1 MKAFAN
7 IFTLSALAVCLTACN
22 DDIGTGS
29 NVPAEESEGIY
40 LKFALDLPSGS
51 GSRSK
56 TDTEEN
62 EDYGSSSD
70 GTEVGK
76 DHENRINQIMLDFTD
91 ENNNY
96 LTSTNVTSVT
106 PTTSTENE
114 YVITVPP
121 ERLAE
126 YVSPEPEQGEEAE
139 QRIAYVYAY
148 CNPTDEL
155 RALAGAAEGSTEVT
169 NFIQKAH
176 TITDSENASVW
187 QDNNFLMSNAVKH
200 EITLPESWN
209 ENLSSGNPYDL
220 TPTGPIK
227 VERSVARFDYKA
239 THENNIYRVRKS
251 LNSENDDDTDN
262 PGIYIQLTDVALI
275 NMSKSFYYL
284 RRVSADGQNASAII
298 CGVETKNNY
307 VVDTDATEKA
317 QYTTLANWTDKNT
330 HFFYNLEESDTWQW
344 TSLADISD
352 NELENPWGTDEKT
365 TKGYH
370 IWRYAIEN
378 TIPDD
383 NQAPTDHNALQKNG
397 ITTGVVFKAKI
408 GKDANYEGD
417 VTWKDNEPIYVFR
430 NVLYGDWEAVKNYA
444 TKNPSSEVAYAYNA
458 VQAGDYDYEEAGFT
472 EYTPNADGN
481 HYAYYYYW
489 NRHNDNGKNGQSG
502 KEDPVMG
509 PMEFAV
515 VRNNVYKLSVE
526 AIYRFGYPEGETPD
540 PETPDEEKPTPDPD
554 EPDPEDPKVFLEVEV
569 KVLPWVVRENNIEF
583 GNGDSGVID

>member
-51 GSRSK
+51 GSRSETTSK
-56 TDTEEN
+56 EGDE
-62 EDYGSSSD
+62 YGKSED

-76 DHENRINQIMLDFTD
+76 DRENRISQIMLVFTD
-91 ENNNY
+91 KDNNY
-96 LTSTNVTSVT
+96 LTSTNVTSVS
-106 PTTSTENE
+106 PTTSTINE
-114 YVITVPP
+114 YIISIPP
-121 ERLAE
+121 ERLAD

-209 ENLSSGNPYDL
+209 EYLSSGNPYDL

-227 VERSVARFDYKA
+227 VERSVARFDYRA
-239 THENNIYRVRKS
+239 AHENNIYRVRKS

-284 RRVSADGQNASAII
+284 RRVSADGQNTIATI
-298 CGVETKNNY
+298 CGVETRNNY

-317 QYTTLANWTDKNT
+317 RYTTLANWTDKNT

-344 TSLADISD
+344 TSLATIANNEED
-352 NELENPWGTDEKT
+352 NPINPEDKED
-365 TKGYH
+365 YH

-378 TIPDD
+378 TIPQD
-383 NQAPTDHNALQKNG
+383 NEGGDELQKNG
-397 ITTGVVFKAKI
+397 ITTGVVFRARI
-408 GKDANYEGD
+408 GRDENYTGNA
-417 VTWKDNEPIYVFR
+417 TWKEGESIYVFDD
-430 NVLYGDWEAVKNYA
+430 VLYGDWEAVGNYA
-444 TKNPSSEVAYAYNA
+444 EENPTSEVAYAYNA
-458 VQAGDYDYEEAGFT
+458 IETGDYDDYEEVGFT
-472 EYTPNADGN
+472 IYTQNEDGN
-481 HYAYYYYW
+481 YYAYYYYW
-489 NRHNDNGKNGQSG
+489 NRHNDNGS
-502 KEDPVMG
+502 EPDMG

-526 AIYRFGYPEGETPD
+526 AIYRFGYPEGETPNS
-540 PETPDEEKPTPDPD
+540 ETPDEEAPKEDPGPDP
-554 EPDPEDPKVFLEVEV
+554 EPDPEVFLKVNV
-569 KVLPWVVRENNIEF
+569 QVLPWVVRENEISF
-583 GNGDSGVID
+583 GDKDTGTN

>member
-51 GSRSK
+51 GSRSE
-56 TDTEEN
+56 TTSN
-62 EDYGSSSD
+62 EGDEYGKSED

-76 DHENRINQIMLDFTD
+76 DCENRISEIMLVFTD
-91 ENNNY
+91 EDNKY
-96 LTSTNVTSVT
+96 LTSTNVTSVS

-114 YVITVPP
+114 YVITIPP
-121 ERLAE
+121 ERLAD

-176 TITDSENASVW
+176 TITDDKNASVW
-187 QDNNFLMSNAVKH
+187 QDNNFLMSNAVKRQ
-200 EITLPESWN
+200 IDLPTSWYD
-209 ENLSSGNPYDL
+209 NLSSSSAFDIG
-220 TPTGPIK
+220 TIK

-239 THENNIYRVRKS
+239 VHDDNKYVVRDNLESQDEESKK
-251 LNSENDDDTDN
+251 N

-284 RRVSADGQNASAII
+284 RRVSKNGQNTEATI
-298 CGVETKNNY
+298 CGVETANNY
-307 VVDTDATEKA
+307 VVDTDAADKLK
-317 QYTTLANWTDKNT
+317 YTTASNWQNKREN
-330 HFFYNLEESDTWQW
+330 FFYNLEEPDMWKW
-344 TSLADISD
+344 TSLADISKNEKD
-352 NELENPWGTDEKT
+352 NTIEPEDKA
-365 TKGYH
+365 GYH

-378 TIPDD
+378 TIPQDASGT
-383 NQAPTDHNALQKNG
+383 NTLQKNG
-397 ITTGVVFKAKI
+397 ITTGVVFRAKI
-408 GKDANYEGD
+408 GIDEDYTGD
-417 VTWKDNEPIYVFR
+417 VSWTDGESIYVFR
-430 NVLYGDWEAVKNYA
+430 NVLYGDWDAIEKAYNENKLPTEVRIAYEAVE
-444 TKNPSSEVAYAYNA
+444 S
-458 VQAGDYDYEEAGFT
+458 GDYSKKDVGFT
-472 EYTPNADGN
+472 EYKQNADGN
-481 HYAYYYYW
+481 YYAYYYYW

-526 AIYRFGYPEGETPD
+526 AIYRFGYPEGETPKPD
-540 PETPDEEKPTPDPD
+540 TPDEEKPTPDPD
-554 EPDPEDPKVFLEVEV
+554 EPDPEDPKVFLKVKVE
-569 KVLPWVVRENNIEF
+569 VLPWVVRENNIEF

>member
-29 NVPAEESEGIY
+29 NLPAEESEGVY
-40 LKFALDLPSGS
+40 LKFALDLPITRD
-51 GSRSK
+51 GSRSA
-56 TDTEEN
+56 TN
-62 EDYGSSSD
+62 SEDNDEYGSSED

-76 DHENRINQIMLDFTD
+76 DRENRINQIMLVFTD
-91 ENNNY
+91 ENNKY
-96 LTSTNVTSVT
+96 LTSTNVTSVS

-126 YVSPEPEQGEEAE
+126 YVSPEPAQGGEAE
-139 QRIAYVYAY
+139 QRLANVYAY
-148 CNPTDEL
+148 CNPTPEL
-155 RALAGAAEGSTEVT
+155 RALAGAAEGSTQVADFVE
-169 NFIQKAH
+169 KAH

-200 EITLPESWN
+200 QITLPVSWYDH
-209 ENLSSGNPYDL
+209 LSSSSAFNIGTL
-220 TPTGPIK
+220 K

-239 THENNIYRVRKS
+239 EHTDNIYRVRKS
-251 LNSENDDDTDN
+251 LSSDNDTETDN

-284 RRVSADGQNASAII
+284 RRVSTDGKNTNASI
-298 CGVETKNNY
+298 CGVETKTNY

-317 QYTTLANWTDKNT
+317 QYTTPANWTDKNT
-330 HFFYNLEESDTWQW
+330 HFFYNLEESNTWRW

-352 NELENPWGTDEKT
+352 NELENPWGTDEGEKS

-378 TIPDD
+378 TIPQDAD
-383 NQAPTDHNALQKNG
+383 GTNTLQKNG
-397 ITTGVVFKAKI
+397 ITTGVVFRAKI
-408 GKDANYEGD
+408 GIDTNYSGD
-417 VTWKDNEPIYVFR
+417 VKWNSEDPIYVFR
-430 NVLYGDWEAVKNYA
+430 NVLYGNWEAVGKYAEKNS
-444 TKNPSSEVAYAYNA
+444 SSEVAYAYNA
-458 VQAGDYDYEEAGFT
+458 VEAGDYDYEEAGFT
-472 EYTPNADGN
+472 VYNPNADGN

-489 NRHNDNGKNGQSG
+489 NRHNDNGLNGVGG
-502 KEDPVMG
+502 KDPVMG

-526 AIYRFGYPEGETPD
+526 AIFRFGYPEGETPD
-540 PETPDEEKPTPDPD
+540 PDTPDEEKPTEDPED
-554 EPDPEDPKVFLEVEV
+554 PDPEDPKVFLKVNVEI
-569 KVLPWVVRENNIEF
+569 LPWVVRENEINF

>member
-76 DHENRINQIMLDFTD
+76 DRENRISQIMLVFTD
-91 ENNNY
+91 ENNKY
-96 LTSTNVTSVT
+96 LTSTNVTSVS

-114 YVITVPP
+114 YVITIPP
-121 ERLAE
+121 ERLAD
-126 YVSPEPEQGEEAE
+126 YVSTEENPNRTAN
-139 QRIAYVYAY
+139 VYAY
-148 CNPTDEL
+148 CNPTPEL
-155 RALAGAAEGSTEVT
+155 RALAGAAEGSEQVAD
-169 NFIQKAH
+169 FVEQIH

-187 QDNNFLMSNAVKH
+187 QDNKFLMSNAVKH
-200 EITLPESWN
+200 EITLPKSWN
-209 ENLSSGNPYDL
+209 ENLSSGNPF
-220 TPTGPIK
+220 PIGKIK

-239 THENNIYRVRKS
+239 IHDDNKYVVRDNLESKKEE
-251 LNSENDDDTDN
+251 SEKN

-284 RRVSADGQNASAII
+284 RRVSADGQNKNAII
-298 CGVETKNNY
+298 CGVETVNNY
-307 VVDTDATEKA
+307 VVDTDAAEKA
-317 QYTTLANWTDKNT
+317 QYTTLADWTEKNT
-330 HFFYNLEESDTWQW
+330 HFFYNLEKPNTWQW
-344 TSLADISD
+344 TSLATISGKEED
-352 NELENPWGTDEKT
+352 NWGSEPDEEE
-365 TKGYH
+365 GYH

-383 NQAPTDHNALQKNG
+383 NDGSTEHNTLQKNG
-397 ITTGVVFKAKI
+397 ITTGVVFRAKI
-408 GKDANYEGD
+408 GIDEDYKGD
-417 VTWKDNEPIYVFR
+417 VKWNSDDPIYVFR
-430 NVLYGDWEAVKNYA
+430 NVLYGNWEAVGDYAKN
-444 TKNPSSEVAYAYNA
+444 NSSSEVAYAYNA
-458 VQAGDYDYEEAGFT
+458 VEAGDYDYEEAGFT

-489 NRHNDNGKNGQSG
+489 NRHNDNGNNGQSG

-540 PETPDEEKPTPDPD
+540 PETPDEEDPKEDPGPDP
-554 EPDPEDPKVFLEVEV
+554 EPDPEVFLKVNV
-569 KVLPWVVRENNIEF
+569 QVLPWVVRKNEISF
-583 GNGDSGVID
+583 GDKDTGTN

>member
-51 GSRSK
+51 GSRSE
-56 TDTEEN
+56 TTSN
-62 EDYGSSSD
+62 EGDEYGKSED

-76 DHENRINQIMLDFTD
+76 DCENRISQIMLVFTD
-91 ENNNY
+91 ENNKY
-96 LTSTNVTSVT
+96 LTSTNVTSVS

-114 YVITVPP
+114 YVITIPP
-121 ERLAE
+121 ERLAD
-126 YVSPEPEQGEEAE
+126 YVSTEENPNRTAN
-139 QRIAYVYAY
+139 VYAY
-148 CNPTDEL
+148 CNPTPEL
-155 RALAGAAEGSTEVT
+155 RALAGAAEGSEQVAD
-169 NFIQKAH
+169 FVEQIY

-187 QDNNFLMSNAVKH
+187 QDNKFLMSNAVKH

-239 THENNIYRVRKS
+239 VHDDNKYVVRDNLKS
-251 LNSENDDDTDN
+251 QEEVSEKN

-284 RRVSADGQNASAII
+284 RRVSKNGQNTEAAI
-298 CGVETKNNY
+298 CGVETANNY

-383 NQAPTDHNALQKNG
+383 NQAPTNHNALQKNG

-489 NRHNDNGKNGQSG
+489 NRHNDNGNNGQSG

-554 EPDPEDPKVFLEVEV
+554 EPDPEDPKVFLKVKVE
-569 KVLPWVVRENNIEF
+569 VLPWVVRKNNIEF

>member
-29 NVPAEESEGIY
+29 NLPAEESEGIY

-51 GSRSK
+51 GSRSE
-56 TDTEEN
+56 TTSD
-62 EDYGSSSD
+62 EDDEYGKSED

-76 DHENRINQIMLDFTD
+76 DRENRINQIMLVFTD
-91 ENNNY
+91 ENNKY
-96 LTSTNVTSVT
+96 LTSTNVTSVS
-106 PTTSTENE
+106 PTTSTINE
-114 YVITVPP
+114 YIISVPP
-121 ERLAE
+121 ERLAD
-126 YVSPEPEQGEEAE
+126 YVSTEENPNRTAN
-139 QRIAYVYAY
+139 VYAY
-148 CNPTDEL
+148 CNPTPEL
-155 RALAGAAEGSTEVT
+155 RALAGAAEESAQVENLVE
-169 NFIQKAH
+169 KAH
-176 TITDSENASVW
+176 TITDSEDASVW
-187 QDNNFLMSNAVKH
+187 EDNNFLMSNAVKH

-209 ENLSSGNPYDL
+209 ENLSSGNPF
-220 TPTGPIK
+220 PIGKIK
-227 VERSVARFDYKA
+227 VERSVARFDYRAKYA
-239 THENNIYRVRKS
+239 DNIYRVRDD
-251 LNSENDDDTDN
+251 LEATSEEDTDN

-284 RRVSADGQNASAII
+284 RRVSANGQNEKASI

-307 VVDTDATEKA
+307 VVDTDAADKLK
-317 QYTTLANWTDKNT
+317 YTTASDWPNKKDN
-330 HFFYNLEESDTWQW
+330 FFYNLEESNTWQW

-352 NELENPWGTDEKT
+352 NEEDNAIKPNDKE
-365 TKGYH
+365 GYH

-383 NQAPTDHNALQKNG
+383 NDGSTEHNTLQKNG
-397 ITTGVVFKAKI
+397 ITTGVVFRAKI
-408 GKDANYEGD
+408 GKDANYSGD
-417 VTWKDNEPIYVFR
+417 VKWDLDDPIYVFR
-430 NVLYGDWEAVKNYA
+430 NVLYGNWEAVGDYAKKNS
-444 TKNPSSEVAYAYNA
+444 SSEVAYAYNA
-458 VQAGDYDYEEAGFT
+458 VEAGDYDYEEAGFT
-472 EYTPNADGN
+472 VYTPNADGN

-526 AIYRFGYPEGETPD
+526 AIYRFGYPEGEAPD
-540 PETPDEEKPTPDPD
+540 PDTPDEEKPTPDPD
-554 EPDPEDPKVFLEVEV
+554 EPDPEDPKVFLEVMV

>member
-51 GSRSK
+51 GSRSY
-56 TDTEEN
+56 TDTGQD

-76 DHENRINQIMLDFTD
+76 DRENRISQIMLVFTD
-91 ENNNY
+91 ENNKY
-96 LTSTNVTSVT
+96 LTSTNVTSVS

-114 YVITVPP
+114 YVITIPP
-121 ERLAE
+121 ERLAD
-126 YVSPEPEQGEEAE
+126 YVSTEENPNRTAN
-139 QRIAYVYAY
+139 VYAY
-148 CNPTDEL
+148 CNPTPEL
-155 RALAGAAEGSTEVT
+155 RALAGAAEGSEQVAD
-169 NFIQKAH
+169 FVEQIY

-187 QDNNFLMSNAVKH
+187 KDNNFLMSNAVKH

-227 VERSVARFDYKA
+227 VERSVARFDYRAKYA
-239 THENNIYRVRKS
+239 DNIYRVRDD
-251 LNSENDDDTDN
+251 LEATSEEDTDN

-284 RRVSADGQNASAII
+284 RRVSKNGQNTEAAI
-298 CGVETKNNY
+298 CGVETVNNY

-408 GKDANYEGD
+408 GKDANYEGN

-489 NRHNDNGKNGQSG
+489 NRHNDNGNNGQSE

>member
-51 GSRSK
+51 GSRSY
-56 TDTEEN
+56 TDTGQD

-76 DHENRINQIMLDFTD
+76 DRENRISQIMLVFTD
-91 ENNNY
+91 ENNKY
-96 LTSTNVTSVT
+96 LTSTNVTSVS

-114 YVITVPP
+114 YVITIPP
-121 ERLAE
+121 ERLAD
-126 YVSPEPEQGEEAE
+126 YVSTEENPNRTAN
-139 QRIAYVYAY
+139 VYAY
-148 CNPTDEL
+148 CNPTPEL
-155 RALAGAAEGSTEVT
+155 RALAGAAEGSEQVAD
-169 NFIQKAH
+169 FVEQIY
-176 TITDSENASVW
+176 TITDSEKASVW
-187 QDNNFLMSNAVKH
+187 KDNNFLMSNAVKH

-239 THENNIYRVRKS
+239 VHDDNKYVVRDNLKS
-251 LNSENDDDTDN
+251 QEEVSEKN

-284 RRVSADGQNASAII
+284 RRVSADGQNASAAI

-307 VVDTDATEKA
+307 VVDTDAAEKA
-317 QYTTLANWTDKNT
+317 QYTTLANWTNKET
-330 HFFYNLEESDTWQW
+330 HFFYNLEKPNTWQW
-344 TSLADISD
+344 TSLATISGKEED
-352 NELENPWGTDEKT
+352 NWGSEPDEEE
-365 TKGYH
+365 GYH

-378 TIPDD
+378 TIPQDASET
-383 NQAPTDHNALQKNG
+383 NTLQKNG
-397 ITTGVVFKAKI
+397 ITTGVVFRAKI
-408 GKDANYEGD
+408 GREDNSD
-417 VTWKDNEPIYVFR
+417 VTWTDGNDIYVFDD
-430 NVLYGDWEAVKNYA
+430 VLYGDWNAVGEYA
-444 TKNPSSEVAYAYNA
+444 EKHPNEDVAYAYEA
-458 VQAGDYDYEEAGFT
+458 VESGDYEPEKAGFT
-472 EYTPNADGN
+472 IYTQNEDGN
-481 HYAYYYYW
+481 YYAYYYYW
-489 NRHNDNGKNGQSG
+489 NRHNDNGS
-502 KEDPVMG
+502 EPDMG

-540 PETPDEEKPTPDPD
+540 PETPDEEKPEEPDKPDPD
-554 EPDPEDPKVFLEVEV
+554 DPEVFLKVNVE
-569 KVLPWVVRENNIEF
+569 VLPWVVRKNEISF
-583 GNGDSGVID
+583 GDKDTGTN

>member
-51 GSRSK
+51 GSRSY
-56 TDTEEN
+56 TDTGQD

-76 DHENRINQIMLDFTD
+76 DRENRISQIMLVFTD
-91 ENNNY
+91 ENNKY
-96 LTSTNVTSVT
+96 LTSTNVTSVS

-114 YVITVPP
+114 YVITIPP
-121 ERLAE
+121 ERLAD
-126 YVSPEPEQGEEAE
+126 YVSTEENPNRTAN
-139 QRIAYVYAY
+139 VYAY
-148 CNPTDEL
+148 CNPTPEL
-155 RALAGAAEGSTEVT
+155 RALAGAAEGSEQVAD
-169 NFIQKAH
+169 FVEQIY

-187 QDNNFLMSNAVKH
+187 KDNNFLMSNAVKY

-209 ENLSSGNPYDL
+209 EHLSSGNPF
-220 TPTGPIK
+220 PIGKIK
-227 VERSVARFDYKA
+227 VERSVARFDYRAKYA
-239 THENNIYRVRKS
+239 DNIYRVRDD
-251 LNSENDDDTDN
+251 LEATSEEDTDN

-284 RRVSADGQNASAII
+284 RRVSKNGQNASAAI

-330 HFFYNLEESDTWQW
+330 HFFYNLEDPTTWQW
-344 TSLADISD
+344 TSLADISKNEED
-352 NELENPWGTDEKT
+352 NTIDPKDK
-365 TKGYH
+365 KGYH

-378 TIPDD
+378 TIPQDASGT
-383 NQAPTDHNALQKNG
+383 NTLQKNG
-397 ITTGVVFKAKI
+397 ITTGVVFRAKI
-408 GKDANYEGD
+408 EIDENYTGDQKVSWTPGK
-417 VTWKDNEPIYVFR
+417 PIYVFR
-430 NVLYGDWEAVKNYA
+430 NVLYGDWDAIKKAYNENKLPTEVRIAYEAVE
-444 TKNPSSEVAYAYNA
+444 S
-458 VQAGDYDYEEAGFT
+458 GDYSEKEAGFT
-472 EYTPNADGN
+472 EYKQNADGN
-481 HYAYYYYW
+481 YYAYYYYW
-489 NRHNDNGKNGQSG
+489 NRHNDNGENGQSG

-515 VRNNVYKLSVE
+515 VRNNVYKLSVD
-526 AIYRFGYPEGETPD
+526 AIFRFGYPEGEAPD
-540 PETPDEEKPTPDPD
+540 PDTPDEEKPTPDPD
-554 EPDPEDPKVFLEVEV
+554 EPDPEDPKVFLKVKVE
-569 KVLPWVVRENNIEF
+569 VLPWVVRENNIEF

>member
-76 DHENRINQIMLDFTD
+76 DRENRISQIMLVFTD
-91 ENNNY
+91 EDNNY
-96 LTSTNVTSVT
+96 LTSTNVTSVS
-106 PTTSTENE
+106 PTTSTINE
-114 YVITVPP
+114 YIISIPP
-121 ERLAE
+121 ERLAD

-344 TSLADISD
+344 TSLAAISKNEED
-352 NELENPWGTDEKT
+352 NTIEPEDK
-365 TKGYH
+365 KGYH

-378 TIPDD
+378 TIPQDNEGDD
-383 NQAPTDHNALQKNG
+383 ELQKNG
-397 ITTGVVFKAKI
+397 ITTGVVFRAKI
-408 GKDANYEGD
+408 GIDEDYTGD
-417 VTWKDNEPIYVFR
+417 VSWTDGNDIYVFDD
-430 NVLYGDWEAVKNYA
+430 VLYGDWNAVGEYA
-444 TKNPSSEVAYAYNA
+444 EKHPNEDVAYAYEA
-458 VQAGDYDYEEAGFT
+458 VESGDYEPEKAGFT
-472 EYTPNADGN
+472 IYTQNEDGN
-481 HYAYYYYW
+481 YYAYYYYW
-489 NRHNDNGKNGQSG
+489 NRHNDNGS
-502 KEDPVMG
+502 EPDMG

-540 PETPDEEKPTPDPD
+540 SETPDEEDPKEDPGPDPK
-554 EPDPEDPKVFLEVEV
+554 PDPEVFLKVTV
-569 KVLPWVVRENNIEF
+569 QVLPWVVRENEISF
-583 GNGDSGVID
+583 GDKDTGTN

>member
-76 DHENRINQIMLDFTD
+76 DHENRINQIMLVFTD
-91 ENNNY
+91 KDNNY
-96 LTSTNVTSVT
+96 LTSTNVTSVS
-106 PTTSTENE
+106 PTTSTINE
-114 YVITVPP
+114 YIISIPP
-121 ERLAE
+121 ERLAD

-239 THENNIYRVRKS
+239 VHDDNKYVVRDNLKS
-251 LNSENDDDTDN
+251 QEEVSEKN

-284 RRVSADGQNASAII
+284 RRVSKNGQNTEATI
-298 CGVETKNNY
+298 CGVETANNY
-307 VVDTDATEKA
+307 VVDTDAADKLK
-317 QYTTLANWTDKNT
+317 YTTASNWPNKRDN
-330 HFFYNLEESDTWQW
+330 FFYNLEESNTWKW

-352 NELENPWGTDEKT
+352 NEEDNAIDPVDKE
-365 TKGYH
+365 GYH

-378 TIPDD
+378 TIPQDASET
-383 NQAPTDHNALQKNG
+383 NTLQKNG
-397 ITTGVVFKAKI
+397 ITTGVVFRAKI
-408 GKDANYEGD
+408 GREDNSD
-417 VTWKDNEPIYVFR
+417 VTWTDGNDIYVFDD
-430 NVLYGDWEAVKNYA
+430 VLYGDWNAVREYA
-444 TKNPSSEVAYAYNA
+444 KEHPNEDVAYAYEA
-458 VQAGDYDYEEAGFT
+458 VESGDYEPEKAGFT
-472 EYTPNADGN
+472 IYTQNEDGN
-481 HYAYYYYW
+481 YYAYYYYW
-489 NRHNDNGKNGQSG
+489 NRHNDNRS
-502 KEDPVMG
+502 EPDMG

-540 PETPDEEKPTPDPD
+540 PETPDEEDPKEDPGPDP
-554 EPDPEDPKVFLEVEV
+554 EPDPEVFLKVNV
-569 KVLPWVVRENNIEF
+569 QVLPWVVRENEISF
-583 GNGDSGVID
+583 GDKDTGTN

>member
-76 DHENRINQIMLDFTD
+76 DRENRINQIMLVFTD
-91 ENNNY
+91 KDNNY
-96 LTSTNVTSVT
+96 LTSTNVTSVS
-106 PTTSTENE
+106 PTTSTINE
-114 YVITVPP
+114 YIISIPP
-121 ERLAE
+121 ERLAD

-239 THENNIYRVRKS
+239 EHPDNIYRVREKLS
-251 LNSENDDDTDN
+251 SESDNDTAN

-284 RRVSADGQNASAII
+284 RRVSKNGQNASATI

-307 VVDTDATEKA
+307 VVDTDAADKLNYATA
-317 QYTTLANWTDKNT
+317 SNWPNKKGN
-330 HFFYNLEESDTWQW
+330 FFYNLEESNTWKW
-344 TSLADISD
+344 TSLAAISNNEED
-352 NELENPWGTDEKT
+352 NAIVPIDK
-365 TKGYH
+365 KGYH

-378 TIPDD
+378 TIPQDASET
-383 NQAPTDHNALQKNG
+383 NTLQKNG
-397 ITTGVVFKAKI
+397 ITTGVVFRAKI
-408 GKDANYEGD
+408 GIDENYTGD
-417 VTWKDNEPIYVFR
+417 QKVSWTPGKPIYVFR
-430 NVLYGDWEAVKNYA
+430 NVLYGDWDAIKKAYNENKLPTEVRIAYEAVE
-444 TKNPSSEVAYAYNA
+444 S
-458 VQAGDYDYEEAGFT
+458 GDYSEKEAGFT
-472 EYTPNADGN
+472 EYKQNADGN
-481 HYAYYYYW
+481 YYAYYYYW
-489 NRHNDNGKNGQSG
+489 NRHNDNGENGQSG
-502 KEDPVMG
+502 KEDLVMG

-515 VRNNVYKLSVE
+515 VRNNVYKLSVD
-526 AIYRFGYPEGETPD
+526 AIFRFGYPEGEAPD
-540 PETPDEEKPTPDPD
+540 PDTPDEEKPTPDPD
-554 EPDPEDPKVFLEVEV
+554 EPDPEDPKVFLKVKVE
-569 KVLPWVVRENNIEF
+569 VLPWVVRENNIEF